1 MDVSLNDDKRVAAAK
16 YSRYAFIF
24 GIISLA
30 GLICCFPI
38 MPVVGGLGIMFA
50 LISRGGANVFSPEAK
65 KGLTF
70 SIIGTSASVILTVA
84 VMVGSVVY
92 TMDQLKT
99 NPGMIDEVRQ
109 MYEQMYD
116 SVGQD
121 VPPELLETLDKME
134 EYSKELQKK

>member
-1 MDVSLNDDKRVAAAK
+1 MDVNLNDDKRVAAAK
-16 YSRYAFIF
+16 YSRYAFIL

-30 GLICCFPI
+30 GLICCFPL
-38 MPVVGGLGIMFA
+38 MPVVGGMGILFA

-70 SIIGTSASVILTVA
+70 SVIGTAASVVLTVA
-84 VMVGSVVY
+84 VMVGSVFY

-134 EYSKELQKK
+134 EYSRELNSR

>member
-1 MDVSLNDDKRVAAAK
+1 MDVNLNDDKRVAAAK
-16 YSRYAFIF
+16 YSRYAFVL

-30 GLICCFPI
+30 GLVCCFPI
-38 MPVVGGLGIMFA
+38 MPVVGGMGIMFA

-70 SIIGTSASVILTVA
+70 SIIGTVSSVVLTLA
-84 VMVGSVVY
+84 VMVGSVFY
-92 TMDQLKT
+92 TMNQLKT
-99 NPGMIDEVRQ
+99 NPGIIDEVRQ

-134 EYSKELQKK
+134 EYSRELNKQ

>member
-1 MDVSLNDDKRVAAAK
+1 MDFNINDDKRAAAAK
-16 YSRYAFIF
+16 YSKYAFIF

-38 MPVVGGLGIMFA
+38 MPVVGGMGIMFA

-70 SIIGTSASVILTVA
+70 SIIGTAASVVLTVT

-92 TMDQLKT
+92 TMNQIRT
-99 NPGMIDEVRQ
+99 NPGILDEMRQ
-109 MYEQMYD
+109 VYEQMYD
-116 SVGQD
+116 SMGQE
-121 VPPELLETLDKME
+121 VPQELLDTLDRME
-134 EYSKELQKK
+134 QYSEELNRQ

>member
-1 MDVSLNDDKRVAAAK
+1 
-16 YSRYAFIF
+16 
-24 GIISLA
+24 
-30 GLICCFPI
+30 
-38 MPVVGGLGIMFA
+38 MFA

>member
-134 EYSKELQKK
+134 EYSRELNSR

>member
-1 MDVSLNDDKRVAAAK
+1 MDVNLNDDKRVAAAK
-16 YSRYAFIF
+16 YSRYAFIL

-30 GLICCFPI
+30 GLVCCFPI
-38 MPVVGGLGIMFA
+38 MPVVGGMGIMFA
-50 LISRGGANVFSPEAK
+50 LISRGGANAFSPEAK

-70 SIIGTSASVILTVA
+70 SIIGTAASVILTVA
-84 VMVGSVVY
+84 VMVGSVFY
-92 TMDQLKT
+92 TMNQLKT

-134 EYSKELQKK
+134 EYSRELNKQ

>member
-1 MDVSLNDDKRVAAAK
+1 MDVNLSDPKRVAAAK

-70 SIIGTSASVILTVA
+70 SIIGTASSVILTVA

-134 EYSKELQKK
+134 EYSRELQKK